1 MEGRLTRSTPGWV
14 GGLNTRDAC
23 RPIVYHMAYGS
34 YSTVQYT
41 YKYSIRKRA
50 LLTLGAPLYH
60 ATKCTRQSI
69 CTRCSTVRYSTVQ
82 YSTAHGFCMFRC
94 LVLPILHSV
103 KVSTAVFFMYTTVA
117 TYCVWSNAICY
128 AYPQH
133 IFWLQYMCD
142 VAYSLLILQ
151 TIEDG
156 YGELEGIDL
165 KQLA

>member
-1 MEGRLTRSTPGWV
+1 MHVAQSCITWPMGATV
-14 GGLNTRDAC
+14 Q
-23 RPIVYHMAYGS
+23 
-34 YSTVQYT
+34 YSTVHVQVQYT
-41 YKYSIRKRA
+41 KESLAHVRSAALPCHQMHQAKHMHQVQYSA
-50 LLTLGAPLYH
+50 V
-60 ATKCTRQSI
+60 Q
-69 CTRCSTVRYSTVQ
+69 YSTVQ